1 MFTYFFLS
9 FRCSKTPFYLCI
21 VFLIFNCGWNFPRF
35 SQFVESI
42 FRWRKNQSNK
52 KKMCVLQ
59 NENKLT
65 AHKPSCRSVC
75 YKFVSACDISYFH
88 DQKFNVAAFCFF
100 LAVHWIPAI
109 FTCFLSLFSLLV
121 PSLCYFLYLCRCR
134 CRYNFTIFVNI
145 LMRFSII
152 SIFPPIFLL
161 FVAFADAAATF
172 VPVLA
177 LRAQDASI
185 LA

>member
-1 MFTYFFLS
+1 MKFTESGVRAATMVLWTLLTFWIAFHVHVLFS
-9 FRCSKTPFYLCI
+9 LVQKTPFYLCI

-121 PSLCYFLYLCRCR
+121 PSLCYFLC
-134 CRYNFTIFVNI
+134 VS
-145 LMRFSII
+145 MSV
-152 SIFPPIFLL
+152 S
-161 FVAFADAAATF
+161 V
-172 VPVLA
+172 
-177 LRAQDASI
+177 
-185 LA
+185 

>member
-1 MFTYFFLS
+1 MKFTESGVRAATMVLWTLLTFWIAFHVHVLFS
-9 FRCSKTPFYLCI
+9 LVQKTPFYLCI

-52 KKMCVLQ
+52 RKMCVLQ

-121 PSLCYFLYLCRCR
+121 PSLCYFLC
-134 CRYNFTIFVNI
+134 VS
-145 LMRFSII
+145 MSV
-152 SIFPPIFLL
+152 S
-161 FVAFADAAATF
+161 V
-172 VPVLA
+172 
-177 LRAQDASI
+177 
-185 LA
+185 

>member
-1 MFTYFFLS
+1 MKFTESGVRAATMVLWTLLTFWIAFHVHVLFS
-9 FRCSKTPFYLCI
+9 LVQKTPFYLCI

-88 DQKFNVAAFCFF
+88 DQKLN
-100 LAVHWIPAI
+100 HWIPAI

-121 PSLCYFLYLCRCR
+121 PSLCYFLC
-134 CRYNFTIFVNI
+134 VS
-145 LMRFSII
+145 MSV
-152 SIFPPIFLL
+152 S
-161 FVAFADAAATF
+161 V
-172 VPVLA
+172 
-177 LRAQDASI
+177 
-185 LA
+185 

>member
-1 MFTYFFLS
+1 MKFTESGVRAATMVLWTLLTFWIAFHVHVLFS
-9 FRCSKTPFYLCI
+9 LVQKTPFYLCI

-52 KKMCVLQ
+52 RKMCVLQ

-65 AHKPSCRSVC
+65 AHKPSCSSVC

-121 PSLCYFLYLCRCR
+121 PSLCYFLC
-134 CRYNFTIFVNI
+134 VS
-145 LMRFSII
+145 MSV
-152 SIFPPIFLL
+152 S
-161 FVAFADAAATF
+161 A
-172 VPVLA
+172 
-177 LRAQDASI
+177 
-185 LA
+185 